1 MNKLGFTVMD
11 ELEKAT
17 IELDHKKVSWIDK
30 HLVIDLQQK
39 SEILYETIT
48 RLEDE
53 EQETALESAIEFLNE
68 VQPIIKKINQTTG
81 V

>member
-1 MNKLGFTVMD
+1 M
-11 ELEKAT
+11 EKAMHKVIKELKNA
-17 IELDHKKVSWIDK
+17 IEELNHNKVSWIDK

>member
-1 MNKLGFTVMD
+1 MHKVIK
-11 ELEKAT
+11 ELKNA
-17 IELDHKKVSWIDK
+17 IEELNHNKVSWIDK